1 MSVADSAIMQK
12 VQRFGGAM
20 FTPVVLF
27 AFSGL
32 FVAIATIF
40 KNPEI
45 VGSIANKGT
54 LWWDLWY
61 IFEQGAWTVFNQ
73 LPLLFVIGL
82 PIGLAHKQHAR
93 ACMESFVIYI
103 IFNYFI
109 AAMLTVWSP
118 FFGIDYTRDPVSGSG
133 LAMIAN
139 IKTLD
144 LSMLGA
150 ILVAAISVYLHDKL
164 FDVPLPEALGVF
176 RGSSLV
182 VVAGFLVM
190 FPLAFLICLI
200 WPIIQAAIGSLQGFI
215 LASGTFGIWL
225 YTFLERILIPT
236 GLHHFIWTPFC
247 LGPAVVDG
255 GAKIYFFQHL
265 SEFATSAKSL
275 KEMFPYGGFTM
286 YGMSKMFGCP
296 GIALAIYATA
306 KPERKKAVAGLLIPA
321 TLVAIFCGV
330 TEPLEFT
337 FLFIAPILFATHA
350 FLAAS
355 LSATVFALGVVG
367 EFEAGIFDAL
377 FLNWIPLFQY
387 HSQTYIIQIV
397 VGLCFT
403 AIYFFVF
410 RYLIL
415 KYDFKTPGR
424 TDDVSDD
431 KLYTKADFKAKQAA
445 MTAAAG
451 LGNDKLSHQ
460 AFAFLEAL
468 GGRENIVE
476 VTNCATRLRLKVH
489 DPEKVLPTGAFTD
502 AGAAGLAKNGQAIQ
516 VIVGLA
522 VPQLRERFEALLE
535 TAAIAEETLPPI
547 KAATLK
553 AYADGD
559 AVAIDRVPDEVFST
573 RMMGDGIAIMP
584 KRGLITAP
592 ADGKITMIM
601 ADSGHALGMMLDSG
615 MEVLIHVGL
624 DTVKM
629 NGEGFNILVAS
640 DAEVKCGDPLIEF
653 DIALIEKSGYS
664 PLAILVVTNSTLY
677 PQLQFSTDDEAVTAG
692 ISTIAKL

>member
-1 MSVADSAIMQK
+1 MSVADSAVMQK

-45 VGSIANKGT
+45 VGSIAAKGT
-54 LWWDLWY
+54 LWWDIWY

-103 IFNYFI
+103 TFNYFI
-109 AAMLTVWSP
+109 AAMLTVWGP
-118 FFGIDYTRDPVSGSG
+118 FFGIDYAREAVSGSG
-133 LAMIAN
+133 LATVAN

-150 ILVAAISVYLHDKL
+150 IMIAGISVYLHDKL

-182 VVAGFLVM
+182 VVAGFAAML
-190 FPLAFLICLI
+190 PLAFLTCLV
-200 WPIIQAAIGSLQGFI
+200 WPHVQNAIASLQGFI

-265 SEFATSAKSL
+265 SEFADSTRAL
-275 KEMFPYGGFTM
+275 KEMFPYGGFTL
-286 YGMSKMFGCP
+286 YGMSKMFACP
-296 GIALAIYATA
+296 GIALAMYATA

-337 FLFIAPILFATHA
+337 FLFIAPMLFAIHA
-350 FLAAS
+350 LLAAT
-355 LSATVFALGVVG
+355 LSATVFAFGVVG
-367 EFEAGIFDAL
+367 EFEAGLFDAL
-377 FLNWIPLFQY
+377 FLNWIPLFKY
-387 HSQTYIIQIV
+387 HPGTYLTQIGI
-397 VGLCFT
+397 GLCFT

-415 KYDFKTPGR
+415 RFDFKTPGR
-424 TDDVSDD
+424 TDDASED
-431 KLYTKADFKAKQAA
+431 KLYTKADYKAREAA
-445 MTAAAG
+445 MAAAAG
-451 LGNDKLSHQ
+451 AGNDKLSQ
-460 AFAFLEAL
+460 KAVAFLMAL
-468 GGRENIVE
+468 GGKDNIVE
-476 VTNCATRLRLKVH
+476 VTNCATRLRLKVK
-489 DPEKVLPTGAFTD
+489 DPEKVQPTGVFTD
-502 AGAAGLAKNGQAIQ
+502 AGAAGLAKNGQSVQ
-516 VIVGLA
+516 VIVGLS
-522 VPQLRERFEALLE
+522 VPQVRERFEALLHMDLPD
-535 TAAIAEETLPPI
+535 AAAALSASLVAFESGKTIPI
-547 KAATLK
+547 TEVK
-553 AYADGD
+553 
-559 AVAIDRVPDEVFST
+559 DEMFSQ
-573 RMMGDGIAIMP
+573 RMMGDGIAIWP
-584 KRGLITAP
+584 ENGVVVSP
-592 ADGKITMIM
+592 ADGKVTMVM
-601 ADSGHALGMMLDSG
+601 EGSGHAVGLALENGL
-615 MEVLIHVGL
+615 EILIHIGI

-629 NGEGFNILVAS
+629 QGEGFAPLVKEG
-640 DAEVKCGDPLIEF
+640 DEVRAGDELIRF
-653 DIALIEKSGYS
+653 DIKRIEESGYS
-664 PLAILVVTNSTLY
+664 PVVILAATNSDQY
-677 PQLQFSTDDEAVTAG
+677 PRLSFQPGGRADASQTS
-692 ISTIAKL
+692 IATF